1 MDENGTKGNNTEEQ
15 DSHNSSV
22 DSEYKQPSSSRK
34 CKLKA
39 TTSSRK
45 LKIISTDDSGDELP
59 LATMKEASRE
69 CSESVPTEEQTI
81 YQRPKPRP
89 TVNRLLQNNTE
100 DSFSLCTRYHPT
112 RFPAV
117 NTTGTLSVTSV
128 QLLSAEEGLVDK
140 ILEGDTM
147 SDSSCDAP
155 QEVPGHHAI
164 RSPQPPLASYDAA
177 NPFAHPPY
185 TQLPENIPDRLP
197 GPAMWP
203 LHAQQLDTSQGNN
216 HAQYNFDN
224 AASWYTAQ
232 QGPYVPMPYI
242 PQPFRHPYPLPD
254 LRGHASASIPES
266 EHMDNGIH
274 NAAHRYHDTYYPGMV
289 NSGEQYRLAYR
300 EPIYYPFHPPRP
312 PLVCPGPISHLDGST
327 NAPPSTTHRQNVFGG
342 DKDVQENRSI

>member
-1 MDENGTKGNNTEEQ
+1 
-15 DSHNSSV
+15 
-22 DSEYKQPSSSRK
+22 
-34 CKLKA
+34 
-39 TTSSRK
+39 
-45 LKIISTDDSGDELP
+45 
-59 LATMKEASRE
+59 MKEAGRE

-81 YQRPKPRP
+81 VCHETSGTEPLQSKISLPEVEMAAAPGVVEQKVAEVSVNVPGDTQTLPLRNNQYQRPKPRP

-100 DSFSLCTRYHPT
+100 DSFSLRTRYHPT

-117 NTTGTLSVTSV
+117 NATGTLSVASA

-155 QEVPGHHAI
+155 QEVPGRHAI

-177 NPFAHPPY
+177 NPFARPPY

-197 GPAMWP
+197 GPAMRP

-232 QGPYVPMPYI
+232 QGPYAPMPYI

-266 EHMDNGIH
+266 EHTDNGIH

-312 PLVCPGPISHLDGST
+312 PLVRPGPVSHLDGST
-327 NAPPSTTHRQNVFGG
+327 NAPPGTTHRQNVFGG